1 MKKYLLLQGI
11 TETQSIS
18 VETLGIDK
26 LRTLLVTSAKESA
39 FRKVVQATMVRDR
52 QHGPVIELNRIS
64 VNKKPAAKDSKTG
77 KPVFM
82 QMVGKSH
89 LLGPES
95 LLLPHR
101 IWKVRYAYSIP
112 CQSLPIYVC
121 QKLSFSLKICLSQ
134 SKSCRFLSI

>member
-1 MKKYLLLQGI
+1 MNEI
-11 TETQSIS
+11 ES
-18 VETLGIDK
+18 VGKCSAETLGIDK

-64 VNKKPAAKDSKTG
+64 VKKQAAAGTSAANNGGKTVVTASG
-77 KPVFM
+77 GCKPVFA
-82 QMVGKSH
+82 QMVGKVH

-101 IWKVRYAYSIP
+101 VWKV
-112 CQSLPIYVC
+112 L
-121 QKLSFSLKICLSQ
+121 
-134 SKSCRFLSI
+134 FLDFTVTPFIF

>member
-1 MKKYLLLQGI
+1 M
-11 TETQSIS
+11 
-18 VETLGIDK
+18 ETLGIDK

-64 VNKKPAAKDSKTG
+64 VSKKSAAGSGSKSGSG

-101 IWKVRYAYSIP
+101 IWKVKF
-112 CQSLPIYVC
+112 VG
-121 QKLSFSLKICLSQ
+121 KL
-134 SKSCRFLSI
+134 

>member
-1 MKKYLLLQGI
+1 MKLFK
-11 TETQSIS
+11 
-18 VETLGIDK
+18 IDK

-64 VNKKPAAKDSKTG
+64 VRKQSAATGNGNNGGKVVPAASTSG
-77 KPVFM
+77 GGCKPVFA
-82 QMVGKSH
+82 QMVGKVH

-101 IWKVRYAYSIP
+101 VWKVNNKY
-112 CQSLPIYVC
+112 
-121 QKLSFSLKICLSQ
+121 
-134 SKSCRFLSI
+134 